1 MRLLVVAVRVQTEV
15 ERALRKLSAGLSEI
29 VRIRQRLRLQIK
41 ALTAQSRLGGIIVGS
56 LPIVVLCAFSLI
68 QPGYTD
74 QLFFDPTGQKIL
86 KFAVGADLLAIFFIR
101 RLLKVD
107 Y

>member
-1 MRLLVVAVRVQTEV
+1 M
-15 ERALRKLSAGLSEI
+15 
-29 VRIRQRLRLQIK
+29 QIK
-41 ALTAQSRLGGIIVGS
+41 ALTAQSRMGGLVVGL
-56 LPIVVLCAFSLI
+56 LPVLVLCAFSLI

-74 QLFFDPTGQKIL
+74 SLFHDPTGQMIL
-86 KFAVGADLLAIFFIR
+86 KAAIAADAMALLTIK

>member
-1 MRLLVVAVRVQTEV
+1 VSLAETVLIRQYLRLAI
-15 ERALRKLSAGLSEI
+15 RALP
-29 VRIRQRLRLQIK
+29 
-41 ALTAQSRLGGIIVGS
+41 AQSRLGVIIVGS

-86 KFAVGADLLAIFFIR
+86 KFAIGADLLAIFFIR

>member
-1 MRLLVVAVRVQTEV
+1 VLFR
-15 ERALRKLSAGLSEI
+15 SLSEI

-41 ALTAQSRLGGIIVGS
+41 ALTAQSRMGGIIVGC
-56 LPIVVLCAFSLI
+56 LPVAVLLIFSVI

-86 KFAVGADLLAIFFIR
+86 KFAIGADVLALITIR
-101 RLLKVD
+101 RLLKVS